1 MLASLLM
8 RVQWSVSTTQFKHSV
23 ISCCHRRRRMRIPL
37 LMLDSVHLVI
47 NASKINNITSTSWQR
62 FPFSNQRHVA
72 NRRKEKA
79 KLIVEYNSLLPSW
92 RRLQIEHNTQYFHAL
107 LQADADGDLI
117 VEDNDWQGGLAAL
130 REHIEELNEAHEE
143 AQQKAVE
150 TLKNDFEKEL
160 SSLRSEM
167 VSILRD
173 LSDDVKAMKRS
184 QTEGGVF
191 SGKRVAGAVRAVK
204 EIRQASASLLMAGGK
219 KEPEE
224 EEI

>member
-107 LQADADGDLI
+107 LQAAHD
-117 VEDNDWQGGLAAL
+117 DWQGGLAAL
-130 REHIEELNEAHEE
+130 REHIEKLIKAYEE
-143 AQQKAVE
+143 KEQKAIE

-173 LSDDVKAMKRS
+173 LSDDLKATKRS

-204 EIRQASASLLMAGGK
+204 EIWQASVSLLMARGK